1 MFGHIQTQYLP
12 KHNIVDLL
20 ASVSAVSG
28 SKQADFQAYF
38 YYLGHSGS
46 LVSEESVDEH
56 WVEDT
61 GGVSLKMGVGYWG
74 GARG

>member
-1 MFGHIQTQYLP
+1 MTGCGALSGH
-12 KHNIVDLL
+12 LL